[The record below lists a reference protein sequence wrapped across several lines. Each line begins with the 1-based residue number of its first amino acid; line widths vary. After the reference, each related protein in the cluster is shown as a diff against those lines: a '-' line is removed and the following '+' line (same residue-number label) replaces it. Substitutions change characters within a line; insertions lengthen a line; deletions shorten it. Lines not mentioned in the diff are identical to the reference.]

1 MANIAIILAGGI
13 GSRLGGDRP
22 KQFVEVLGKPV
33 LAYTLEKFQK
43 HHEIDVIEVVCVN
56 SWKDY
61 LEDMIQKYH
70 FDKVKWIADGGTT
83 FQESVI
89 NGIFNLKDKISPDDI
104 VITHFGA
111 SPFVEDDIIS
121 DCIKVCKVK
130 NNAIS
135 TTPFFLLSGIV
146 DDSRE
151 SSSVHINRDMIACM
165 NSPHAFRYSLIYDI
179 YQQATESGI
188 INEVE
193 PHTTTLMQSM
203 GYTVYFSKGSQT
215 NIKITKKEDLELF
228 EGYLLMKK
236 SHGE

>member
-43 HHEIDVIEVVCVN
+43 HREIDAIEVVCVN

-70 FDKVKWIADGGTT
+70 LDKVEWITEGGAT

-146 DDSRE
+146 DDSKE

-188 INEVE
+188 LDEVE
-193 PHTTTLMQSM
+193 PHTTTLMQAM

-215 NIKITKKEDLELF
+215 NIKITRKEDLELF

-236 SHGE
+236 LHG